1 MRIDLTL
8 LDPPLP
14 APTCLVGP
22 PPWAPLRGAYGV
34 AKGVGWLV
42 WQTVGLCLSVP
53 MGRLFRTCSLIG
65 RVAVFETVWCGFKS
79 HQVLKME
86 TLIGLLGIGAVYSG
100 LMVISS
106 INPIHSVFYL
116 VLAFI
121 NTSILLLIM
130 GVEFL
135 SVLFIIVYV
144 GAIAILFLFV
154 VMMLNIKL
162 VELMDNTTRYVPIGF
177 LIGLIFLT
185 LISST
190 FNFTYSAP
198 WGSLSEGLELAGS
211 ADSISIVNPT
221 NTETLGYVLYTDYFL
236 FFLIASFIL
245 LVSMIGAIL
254 LTIYHEE
261 KIKRQ
266 DLFSQIATEY
276 SKTVLSIKA

>member
-1 MRIDLTL
+1 
-8 LDPPLP
+8 
-14 APTCLVGP
+14 
-22 PPWAPLRGAYGV
+22 
-34 AKGVGWLV
+34 
-42 WQTVGLCLSVP
+42 
-53 MGRLFRTCSLIG
+53 
-65 RVAVFETVWCGFKS
+65 
-79 HQVLKME
+79 ME

-177 LIGLIFLT
+177 IIGLIFLT

-190 FNFTYSAP
+190 FSFYPTVWDGN
-198 WGSLSEGLELAGS
+198 GLDLNNS
-211 ADSISIVNPT
+211 ITDSISIINPT